1 MRVQESRSFKIIK
14 SGTIPFSSLCQDR
27 VQPSARLWCQPVDRH
42 VTYWTTWCLTH
53 SGRTRNSHK
62 IVDVCAWIRTLA
74 ASLGHTSRWFW
85 LEDRTNSNGQP
96 VVVRQQKRAVVVWKL
111 TEICTCFVS
120 ASYTLVSIS
129 QHCAPDFAIFT
140 RATRSIARYLL
151 RQCGWLGGW
160 LSHAGIVSKRLN
172 LS

>member
-14 SGTIPFSSLCQDR
+14 SGTIPFSSLRSMCQDR
-27 VQPSARLWCQPVDRH
+27 VQPSAHLWCQPVDRH

-53 SGRTRNSHK
+53 PGRTRNSRK
-62 IVDVCAWIRTLA
+62 IVDVCAWTRTLA

-96 VVVRQQKRAVVVWKL
+96 VVVGQQKRAVVVWKL
-111 TEICTCFVS
+111 TEICTCFVL

-129 QHCAPDFAIFT
+129 QHCAPDFANFYP
-140 RATRSIARYLL
+140 RDAYHSAVLATATWLA
-151 RQCGWLGGW
+151 GWL
-160 LSHAGIVSKRLN
+160 AVTRRYCV
-172 LS
+172 